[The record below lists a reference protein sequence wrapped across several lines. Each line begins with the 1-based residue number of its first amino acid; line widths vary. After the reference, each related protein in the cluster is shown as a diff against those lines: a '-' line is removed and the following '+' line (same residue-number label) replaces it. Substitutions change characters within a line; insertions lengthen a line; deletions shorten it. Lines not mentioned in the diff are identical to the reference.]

1 MPFESDPIAAKL
13 NDLVTSLR
21 PYWWLIPFNELSPAK
36 RALFAIWE
44 LEQEV
49 YNGGFK
55 QYFQNSS
62 GDRVPVICEILRI
75 VGADRIALVL
85 ERAIALAGPN
95 IPWDDMAKRYPLL
108 NNLPED
114 IKDKLFDLNRELYNE
129 LDGLNAS
136 LFRYLSMHRGEL
148 DAPADFWIEEATKQ

>member
-13 NDLVTSLR
+13 NDLVTSLQ
-21 PYWWLIPFNELSPAK
+21 PYRWLVPFDQLSPAK
-36 RALFAIWE
+36 RVLFAIWE

-75 VGADRIALVL
+75 VGADRVALVL

-95 IPWDDMAKRYPLL
+95 IPWGDIAKRYPLL
-108 NNLPED
+108 NHLPED
-114 IKDKLFDLNRELYNE
+114 IKDKLFDLNKELYKE
-129 LDGLNAS
+129 LDDLNAS
-136 LFRYLSMHRGEL
+136 LFRYLSKHRDEL
-148 DAPADFWIEEATKQ
+148 DAPADFWVEETTKR